1 MGRRKTEVQTMEK
14 EARLLAGQGLTG
26 AQVGTAG
33 LSPGVCAVPEP
44 SSELAQAGLWRRL
57 LPNSSQLWFLGLLNR
72 RPWEEYAHS
81 EGVAKLNTGGQ
92 RATTG
97 WNSCCTAVLTMNSE
111 LALFLSV
118 LISHC
123 IFFLSSSTPLP
134 LLSYSSILMSLSISY
149 C

>member
-1 MGRRKTEVQTMEK
+1 MGRRKTEVQTTEK
-14 EARLLAGQGLTG
+14 GSQAACWAGPQW

-57 LPNSSQLWFLGLLNR
+57 LPNSSQLWFLRLLNR
-72 RPWEEYAHS
+72 RPGREYAYS

-97 WNSCCTAVLTMNSE
+97 WNSCCTAVLPMNSE
-111 LALFLSV
+111 LQLF
-118 LISHC
+118 
-123 IFFLSSSTPLP
+123 
-134 LLSYSSILMSLSISY
+134 
-149 C
+149 